1 MSVLNETFFE
11 QHIADY
17 LAGSPLYEQRSAA
30 DFDIENLCDRTMLRR
45 FVEAQTDK
53 WKRLVQRFRTADAA
67 FDAVVKE
74 YNNKLNQGFG
84 MSYLLN
90 KGLNIQGIK
99 LKLVQY
105 KPEYDDPESEFQ
117 QLYLQNRFAVVRQ
130 MRYSQLPPDNKCE
143 LDLVI
148 LINGLPIITV
158 ELKNEQTGQ
167 TYVNAIYQYQH
178 DRAPQNRML
187 RSCLVHFAM
196 DNNYCFM
203 TTMLRG

>member
-30 DFDIENLCDRTMLRR
+30 DFDIENLCDRAMLHR

-53 WKRLVQRFRTADAA
+53 WKRLVQRLRTADAA

-117 QLYLQNRFAVVRQ
+117 QLYLQNRFAVVR
-130 MRYSQLPPDNKCE
+130 
-143 LDLVI
+143 
-148 LINGLPIITV
+148 
-158 ELKNEQTGQ
+158 
-167 TYVNAIYQYQH
+167 
-178 DRAPQNRML
+178 
-187 RSCLVHFAM
+187 
-196 DNNYCFM
+196 
-203 TTMLRG
+203 